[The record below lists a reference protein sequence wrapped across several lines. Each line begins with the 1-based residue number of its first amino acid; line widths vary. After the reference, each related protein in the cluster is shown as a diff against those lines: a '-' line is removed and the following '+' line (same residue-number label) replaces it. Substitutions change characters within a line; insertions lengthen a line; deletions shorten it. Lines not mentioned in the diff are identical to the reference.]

1 MPLRA
6 GTSRARCSRGRPAR
20 LLSFDVTNP
29 IVSDRLEAAR
39 SVLRERFGYPDFR
52 AGQTDAVASVLAG
65 RDTLVILPTGGGKS
79 LCYQIPALVLD
90 GLTVVISPLISLMK
104 DQVDALALRGIAATF
119 INSTLSAAEVSAR
132 MAAVQRGE
140 VKLLYVAPERFDL
153 GRAAERLRDIG
164 VTLLAIDEAHC
175 ISEWGHDFRPS
186 YLRVKE
192 VRKRL
197 GDPPTVALTA
207 TATPEVRDDIAR
219 QLELRDP
226 SVIITGF
233 DRTNLSYHVM
243 PTKNDAAKDETL
255 VALLREHLAAHQ
267 AGVAIVY
274 ASTRKTVERIAQR
287 LTKAKLPA
295 LGYHAGLDDERRADV
310 QDAFMTERVRI
321 IVATNAFG
329 MGIDKPNVRLVVH
342 YAMPGTLE
350 AYYQEAGRAGRDRAP
365 ATAIL
370 LHAFPD
376 RFTHE
381 FFIKAAL
388 PERETV
394 AAVYDA
400 LVQLADREGLVEAT
414 APEIAATARGKVSDR
429 EAESALRVLQ
439 RGGAVAVTDASRTLV
454 HVRLLAT
461 PERLKRELQECE
473 HGLELALLRALWRR
487 GGAQFHTGI
496 VANLEALPPGIG
508 GAMGAMPLLDALQ
521 ARQIVMWK
529 RLGEG
534 LTLTDPTRALA
545 NWPIDWAGL
554 DRRRQGE
561 LRKLE
566 AVQQYA
572 YTKYCRR
579 GFVLRYFGD
588 PAAKPRCDN
597 CDVCQGIVHAPRV
610 AAPPAAAPTK
620 ASSVRAR
627 GTASA
632 APLTHEQI
640 ARLDALKALRSRL
653 AKDEGVPAYVIFP
666 DRALRGIAAAN
677 PESIA
682 QLAQVSGVGPTRL
695 DRFGREVLEC
705 LRDVAATAL
714 RASRRLVLIIS
725 CFGGV
730 L

>member
-1 MPLRA
+1 MPEAWPL
-6 GTSRARCSRGRPAR
+6 S
-20 LLSFDVTNP
+20 LSFGVTMAP
-29 IVSDRLEAAR
+29 SSPRLDAAR
-39 SVLRERFGYPDFR
+39 TLLLERFGYPDFR
-52 AGQTDAVASVLAG
+52 PGQTEAVSSVLEG

-79 LCYQIPALVLD
+79 LCYQVPALVLD

-104 DQVDALALRGIAATF
+104 DQVDALVARGIAAAF
-119 INSTLSAAEVSAR
+119 VNSTLSPAEVSAR

-140 VKLLYVAPERFDL
+140 IKLLYVAPERFDL
-153 GRAAERLRDIG
+153 GRTAERLRDIG

-186 YLRVKE
+186 YLRVKD

-226 SVIITGF
+226 TVVITGF
-233 DRTNLSYHVM
+233 DRTNLSYHVL
-243 PTKNDAAKDETL
+243 PTKNDAAKDEAL
-255 VALLREHLAAHQ
+255 VELLREHLAEHRE
-267 AGVAIVY
+267 GVAIVY
-274 ASTRKTVERIAQR
+274 ASTRKSVERIAQL

-295 LGYHAGLDDERRADV
+295 LGYHAGLDDEHRADV
-310 QDAFMTERVRI
+310 QDAFMSERVRI

-342 YAMPGTLE
+342 FSMPGTLE
-350 AYYQEAGRAGRDRAP
+350 AYYQEAGRAGRDRQP

-381 FFIKAAL
+381 FFINGAL
-388 PERETV
+388 PARETV

-400 LVQLADREGLVEAT
+400 LVKRADRDGLVDAT
-414 APEIAATARGKVSDR
+414 AAELAATARGKVSDR
-429 EAESALRVLQ
+429 EAESAVRILQ
-439 RGGAVAVTDASRTLV
+439 RGGALAVADASRT
-454 HVRLLAT
+454 HAQVRLLAA
-461 PERLKRELQECE
+461 PERLKAELNEQA
-473 HGLELALLRALWRR
+473 HGLELALLRSLWKRAR
-487 GGAQFHTGI
+487 GDFHKGI
-496 VANLEALPPGIG
+496 VADLDAAPPGVG
-508 GAMGAMPLLDALQ
+508 GAMGAMQLLDALQ
-521 ARQIVMWK
+521 ERQMVVWK

-534 LTLTDPTRALA
+534 LTLTDATRALQD
-545 NWPIDWAGL
+545 WPIDWAGL

-597 CDVCQGIVHAPRV
+597 CDVCLGIVREQRV
-610 AAPPAAAPTK
+610 ASAP
-620 ASSVRAR
+620 SSRSRGSRGGSGSER
-627 GTASA
+627 GTAGRVTASA
-632 APLTHEQI
+632 GRGGATEPPLSREAI
-640 ARLDALKALRSRL
+640 ARFDALKVMRSAL
-653 AKDEGVPAYVIFP
+653 AKEEEVPAYVIFP
-666 DRALRGIAAAN
+666 DRALRGIAQAN
-677 PESIA
+677 PESLA
-682 QLAQVSGVGPTRL
+682 QLAQVSGVGPARL
-695 DRFGREVLEC
+695 DKFGRAVLEC
-705 LRDVAATAL
+705 LRDVDD
-714 RASRRLVLIIS
+714 
-725 CFGGV
+725 
-730 L
+730 